1 MSIMQPDDF
10 RERTE
15 SVPPFQV
22 RVVSYRLGSS
32 YHCTVYNF
40 DPGAVLVR
48 ADGTTRAE
56 AESKAMAR
64 ARSRLTTSAQR
75 MNQH

>member
-1 MSIMQPDDF
+1 MNIMQPDEF
-10 RERTE
+10 QERTE

-48 ADGTTRAE
+48 ADGSTRAE

-64 ARSRLTTSAQR
+64 ARSRLTSSAQR
-75 MNQH
+75 MNHQ

>member
-1 MSIMQPDDF
+1 MSIMQPEDF
-10 RERTE
+10 QERTE

-32 YHCTVYNF
+32 YHCTVYNI

-48 ADGTTRAE
+48 ADGVTRAE

-64 ARSRLTTSAQR
+64 ARSRLATAAQR
-75 MNQH
+75 MDQQ